1 VRHFTPE
8 EANAALA
15 GVRPLVERMVD
26 RRRSHVAALLRQEE
40 LEGRIRG
47 NGGGIPP
54 AELADAAA
62 AVDREARA
70 LAQVIDELTEAGVEV
85 KDIDEGLVDF
95 PALRHGETVLL
106 CWKLG
111 EDEIRYWH
119 TLESGFAGRR
129 PLPLD

>member
-1 VRHFTPE
+1 MRHFTPD

-15 GVRPLVERMVD
+15 EVRPLVERMVEA
-26 RRRSHVAALLRQEE
+26 RRGHAAALERQEE
-40 LEGRIRG
+40 LEGHIRG

-54 AELADAAA
+54 ATLAEAAA
-62 AVDREARA
+62 EVDAEGRKLTRI
-70 LAQVIDELTEAGVEV
+70 VDELDELGVQV
-85 KDIDEGLVDF
+85 KDPDEGLVDF
-95 PALRHGETVLL
+95 PALRRGETVLL

-119 TLESGFAGRR
+119 GLEDGFAGRR

>member
-1 VRHFTPE
+1 MRHFTPE

-15 GVRPLVERMVD
+15 EVRPLVERMVEA
-26 RRRSHVAALLRQEE
+26 RRAHAAALERQEE
-40 LEGRIRG
+40 LEGHIRG

-54 AELADAAA
+54 ATLAEAAA
-62 AVDREARA
+62 EVDVEGRKLTRI
-70 LAQVIDELTEAGVEV
+70 VDELGELGVQV
-85 KDIDEGLVDF
+85 KDPDEGLVDF
-95 PALRHGETVLL
+95 PALRRGETVLL

-119 TLESGFAGRR
+119 GLEDGFAGRR